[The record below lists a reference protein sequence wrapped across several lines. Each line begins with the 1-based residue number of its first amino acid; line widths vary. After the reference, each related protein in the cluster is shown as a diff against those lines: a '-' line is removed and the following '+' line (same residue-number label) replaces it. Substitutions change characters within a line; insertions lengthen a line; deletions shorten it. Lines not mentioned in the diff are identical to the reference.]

1 MSATT
6 HSLLVLACLTPSA
19 AGTAQ
24 TPSCPGGRASTAVE
38 EHTWVEPHA
47 RDVVVKHVF
56 KAITGLGYSFADTA
70 GPFVTAPKFS
80 WPTSVIFKLWRGL
93 VYPGA
98 ALVIRLE
105 PTGPWTRIRL
115 ETRLQ
120 CETGQRP
127 PPGHPQDVDFQ
138 TFVLSQTHAEASWA
152 IMSRLG
158 HETVRSFAESCAP
171 LDDGDPKIEVCRRM
185 AEAQPRNPEALRQYV
200 LALARFYRAR
210 DAWKPLS
217 ELFALEGERPSTYG
231 EVGAAM
237 LGARQFDDARKLFE
251 RATALWPADP
261 TMPYHL
267 GRAHLGLHAF
277 GPAADAFAV
286 AVRLDSTLADAH
298 AYSAVALAQLGR
310 LDDSRRHCAIATRYL
325 EAALVDRVADV
336 DAWLGLAYCA
346 GIVARDREAV
356 SYFERAL
363 AIDASGAR
371 ATPELVDV
379 IKTSYGAVGP
389 QPPAPLPQRP

>member
-6 HSLLVLACLTPSA
+6 HSLLALACLTPSVA
-19 AGTAQ
+19 ATQ
-24 TPSCPGGRASTAVE
+24 TPSCPGGRASTALE
-38 EHTWVEPHA
+38 QYTWVEPHP
-47 RDVVVKHVF
+47 RDVVVKQVV
-56 KAITGLGYSFADTA
+56 KAITVLGYTFADTS
-70 GPFVTAPKFS
+70 GPLVTAPKFS
-80 WPTSVIFKLWRGL
+80 WPTDVIFKLWRGL

-98 ALVIRLE
+98 TLTIAVE
-105 PTGPWTRIRL
+105 PTGPWTRVRL

-127 PPGHPQDVDFQ
+127 PPGHPQDVDFS

-152 IMSRLG
+152 ISSPL
-158 HETVRSFAESCAP
+158 HHVKVRAFAESCAP
-171 LDDGDPKIEVCRRM
+171 LQDGDRKIDVCRQM
-185 AEAQPRNPEALRQYV
+185 AKAQPRNPEALRQYV
-200 LALARFYRAR
+200 IALARFYRAR

-217 ELFALEGERPSTYG
+217 ELFALEGERASTYG

-286 AVRLDSTLADAH
+286 AVGLDSSLADAH
-298 AYSAVALAQLGR
+298 TYAAVAFAQLGR
-310 LDDSRRHCAIATRYL
+310 LDESRQHCASATRYL
-325 EAALVDRVADV
+325 EAVLADRVAEV

-346 GIVARDREAV
+346 GIVAREPRSGVVLRAGPGDRRFRCAGD
-356 SYFERAL
+356 S
-363 AIDASGAR
+363 
-371 ATPELVDV
+371 
-379 IKTSYGAVGP
+379 
-389 QPPAPLPQRP
+389 